1 MKNVVAKSGEALEK
15 KRAKMQS
22 IVIYIAAIVI
32 FLIFTILAAI
42 KGKSFLSLTNVQNII
57 TQSSVI
63 SIIAIGQSIVIMTSG
78 IDLSVGSVVG
88 IIGIAGGLLLKMGV
102 PVAVMVI
109 LSLLFGLLLGFIN
122 GMGISY
128 GRIPAFITTLAT
140 MQIIRGFCMLLNS
153 GKPVSGFP
161 DGLKRIMNSY
171 ILGIPIAIYYVAI
184 FYAIMI
190 IVMKHTRFGRYI
202 YAIGGNSHAA
212 ALSGVNVKRV
222 EVLAYMLSGFFAAV
236 GGIMLLSRLAY
247 ADPNAGGG
255 YEMNAI
261 AAAVI
266 GGIAMSGGRGKLGN
280 TLVGALILGMLTTG
294 LQILDVPNYFQTII
308 TGIAIAGAVYID
320 KSKER
325 KSSNL

>member
-1 MKNVVAKSGEALEK
+1 MQKYAKAGVVLEK
-15 KRAKMQS
+15 RKRDLQS
-22 IVIYIAAIVI
+22 IVIY
-32 FLIFTILAAI
+32 LAAVAI
-42 KGKSFLSLTNVQNII
+42 FIVFTVAASLNGKSFLSLTNIQNII

-63 SIIAIGQSIVIMTSG
+63 SIIAIGQSIVILTGG

-88 IIGIAGGLLLKMGV
+88 IVGIGGGLLMKMGL
-102 PVAVMVI
+102 PVWVVVI
-109 LSLLFGLLLGFIN
+109 LALLMGLVLGLIN
-122 GMGISY
+122 GSAISY
-128 GRIPAFITTLAT
+128 GYIPAFITTLAS
-140 MQIIRGFCMLLNS
+140 MQIIRGLCMLLNS

-161 DGLKRIMNSY
+161 PALRAIMNSS
-171 ILGIPIAIYYVAI
+171 ILGIPIAIFYVAV
-184 FYAIMI
+184 FYLVMI
-190 IVMKHTRFGRYI
+190 IMMNQTRFGRYI

-212 ALSGVNVKRV
+212 ALSGVNVKRIQ
-222 EVLAYMLSGFFAAV
+222 LAAYMLSGLFASI
-236 GGIMLLSRLAY
+236 GGVMLLSRLSY

-261 AAAVI
+261 AATVI

-308 TGIAIAGAVYID
+308 TGFAIAGAVYID

-325 KSSNL
+325 KSADV